1 MTDLSRPSAP
11 ASFISHPEEL
21 PPVPLRA
28 GPDGAPPAPDE
39 ICAMDGGELSEAI
52 HKKQVS
58 CVEVMQA
65 YLARIDRVNPG
76 YNALVALAAP
86 EPLIEQARTCDA
98 ELAEGKSRGW
108 MHGMPQAPKDL
119 SPAAGFAFTSGS
131 PLMATLVPANDAEI
145 VSRARQDGAI
155 IIGKSNTPE
164 FGIGSHTFN
173 DVYGATRNALNPAL
187 TAGGSSG
194 GAAVALALNLLPVA
208 DGSDMMG
215 SLRNP
220 AAFNG
225 VYGFRPS
232 FGRVPQYPAV
242 DAFSQ
247 QLGVMGPMG
256 RTPQDCARLLAT
268 QAGPHPAVPLS
279 LPGDGSEFN
288 AIAKISADS
297 LDSKPLKGVRIG
309 WLGDLEGYL
318 ATEPGLLDIIQND
331 LKRLEKLGATLTP
344 VALGI
349 NPELLWNSWITLRQ
363 GINGGKLASLLKDP
377 KTAAKV
383 KPEARWEAENGALA
397 TAADFCQASIDRTTW
412 FEAAL
417 RLFEKVDFMVLPT
430 AQVFPFDINVR
441 WPREI
446 AGRQMDTYHRW
457 MEVTIPAA
465 LAGLPVMSMP
475 VLPDATGAASPP
487 HQMTGYQLIGRPQ
500 NDYGVLEIAAKI
512 HASA

>member
-1 MTDLSRPSAP
+1 MTDLSRTIAP
-11 ASFISHPEEL
+11 ASFIAHPEEL
-21 PPVPLRA
+21 PAVPLRP
-28 GPDGAPPAPDE
+28 GPDGPPSAPGE
-39 ICAMDGGELSEAI
+39 ICAMDAGELSLAI
-52 HKKQVS
+52 HAKQVS

-65 YLARIDRVNPG
+65 YLTRIDEVNPG
-76 YNALVALAAP
+76 YNALVALQKP
-86 EPLIEQARTCDA
+86 EPLLEQAKACDT
-98 ELAEGKSRGW
+98 ELVAGQSRGW

-119 SPAAGFAFTSGS
+119 TPAAGFAFTSGS
-131 PLMATLVPANDAEI
+131 PLMAKLVPSNDAVI
-145 VSRARQDGAI
+145 VARARKDGAI

-164 FGIGSHTFN
+164 FGLGSHTFN

-225 VYGFRPS
+225 VYGYRPS
-232 FGRVPQYPAV
+232 FGRVPQYPAA
-242 DAFSQ
+242 DAFVQ

-268 QAGPHPAVPLS
+268 QAGSYPAVPLS
-279 LPGDGSEFN
+279 LPGDGNEFN
-288 AIAKISADS
+288 AIAKISAAS
-297 LDSKPLKGVRIG
+297 LDSKPLKGLRIG
-309 WLGDLEGYL
+309 WLGDLDGYL
-318 ATEPGLLDIIQND
+318 ATEPGLLDIIQRD
-331 LKRLEKLGATLTP
+331 LKRLEKLGASVTP
-344 VALGI
+344 LALGI

-377 KTAAKV
+377 ATAAQI
-383 KPEARWEAENGALA
+383 KPEARWEAEHGALA
-397 TAADFCQASIDRTTW
+397 TAAEFCQASADRTTW

-417 RLFEKVDFMVLPT
+417 RLFEQVDFMVLPT
-430 AQVFPFDINVR
+430 AQVFPFDINLR

-465 LAGLPVMSMP
+465 LAGLPAVSIP
-475 VLPDATGAASPP
+475 VLPGATDAASPP
-487 HQMTGYQLIGRPQ
+487 HQMTGYQLIGAPQ
-500 NDYGVLEIAAKI
+500 NDYGVLETAAKI
-512 HASA
+512 HASV